1 MTNEQ
6 PFESLLAAMQ
16 DSILKAHKLIE
27 TQHLN
32 VMAHYFDEEDK
43 PIMLDMQFPV
53 IDSSTGELMYKLIKV
68 PKLTLVP
75 MHTLKMKEMKLCFKI
90 KLNSWVDAGKDNS
103 GLLARILS
111 SNKTD
116 DTDNFANVE
125 LYFET
130 TDPPET
136 VMRINDQFIK
146 VLP

>member
-1 MTNEQ
+1 LSREQ

-16 DSILKAHKLIE
+16 ASILKAHKLIE

-32 VMAHYFDEEDK
+32 VMANYFDEENK
-43 PIMLDMQFPV
+43 PTMLDLQFPAIDPNTGDV
-53 IDSSTGELMYKLIKV
+53 IYKLVKV

-75 MHTLKMKEMKLCFKI
+75 MNTLKMKEMKLKFKV
-90 KLNSWVDAGKDNS
+90 KLSSLADSNNEHT
-103 GLLARILS
+103 GLLAHFLS
-111 SNKTD
+111 SDSTD
-116 DTDNFANVE
+116 SDNFVDVE
-125 LYFET
+125 LFFKT

>member
-1 MTNEQ
+1 MSRQQ
-6 PFESLLAAMQ
+6 PFETLLASMQ

-32 VMAHYFDEEDK
+32 VMSHYFDEENK
-43 PIMLDMQFPV
+43 PIMLDIQFPV
-53 IDSSTGELMYKLIKV
+53 IDSQTGEVIYKLIKV

-75 MHTLKMKEMKLCFKI
+75 MHTLKMKEMKLNFKV
-90 KLNSWVDAGKDNS
+90 KLDTCLDSTNKHS
-103 GLLARILS
+103 GLFAHILS
-111 SNKTD
+111 SNS
-116 DTDNFANVE
+116 TDNDNFVNVE
-125 LYFET
+125 LLFET